1 MAQGHRER
9 LKRRF
14 LNEGLE
20 NFEPHN
26 VLELLLFYAI
36 PRIDTNP
43 IAHRLMDRFGSLSEV
58 FNASVS
64 ELCSVEGIGE
74 NAAVFLK
81 LMGESL
87 KYCQSDTEKT
97 DRMTFDQEK
106 RIGKYLIGKYRG
118 LQNEVVFLLIFDGK
132 RRLIETYK
140 VYEGSVSSAG
150 VNIRRMAQIA
160 LENRAVA
167 VILAHNHPGG
177 IAFPSSDD
185 LLVTA
190 SLKKALMLLDIDL
203 VAHYIIAEESYI
215 KLDSELKTTDNPSL
229 STFK

>member
-1 MAQGHRER
+1 MAEGHRER

-14 LNEGLE
+14 INEGLE

-26 VLELLLFYAI
+26 VLELLLFYSI
-36 PRIDTNP
+36 PRVDTNP
-43 IAHRLMDRFGSLSEV
+43 IAHRLIDRFGSLSEV

-64 ELCSVEGIGE
+64 ELCSVEGVGE
-74 NAAVFLK
+74 NTAVFLK
-81 LMGESL
+81 LVGESL
-87 KYCQSDTEKT
+87 KYCQNDTEKT
-97 DRMTFDQEK
+97 DRIMFDQEK
-106 RIGKYLIGKYRG
+106 RIGRYLIGKYRG
-118 LQNEVVFLLIFDGK
+118 VQNEVVFLLLFDGK

-140 VYEGSVSSAG
+140 VHEGSVASSG
-150 VNIRRMAQIA
+150 VNIRKMAQIA
-160 LENRAVA
+160 LEKRAVS

-185 LLVTA
+185 LSTTA

-203 VAHYIIAEESYI
+203 VAHYIVADDRYI
-215 KLDSELKTTDNPSL
+215 KVDSESKTSENPSL